1 MNEEQKKQYLE
12 KYYQEKQK
20 GVKFW
25 PDIIYKDLIFSFAVF
40 LILIGLAIFFG
51 VAAEPK
57 ANPSDSAYVPR
68 PEWYF
73 LWLFEFLKYIPGQL
87 EWVGAVVIPGLLVL
101 ALFLLP
107 FYDRNPFRHWKKR
120 RFAITTMTVIVL
132 AIVLLT
138 VSAVRSTPEQEEVV
152 IAGSVGEQV
161 SLGQELY
168 LTECAECHG
177 PDGDVTQIEGVEGL
191 NGAFVSPIS
200 SKDVIYTRTDETL
213 VNIISNG
220 QQDLGMPPF
229 GSAYG
234 GQLTPAEVEYI
245 VAFMRYTWDDRVEMP
260 ADAAVAGAIPTLAP
274 GEIPNWDKHI
284 EPLFKRYCD
293 SCHRPNK
300 TNNNYITL
308 SYEEATTT
316 GDNAPVMVAGDPNS
330 LLLRLIHREDVAD
343 VAGPMPP
350 SKSLPDNLV
359 AMLET
364 WVMAGMPK
372 TAADA
377 GVPSNSTA
385 ATPTE
390 APVSPQEI
398 VVSSPTVTPALP
410 TSTPVPNETASPTPQ
425 SAATQT
431 PLPNTSTP
439 EPSTPTP
446 TATPTPTETTT
457 PQGPTPYP

>member
-1 MNEEQKKQYLE
+1 VNEEQKKHYLE

-25 PDIIYKDLIFSFAVF
+25 PDIIYKDLIVSFAVF
-40 LILIGLAIFFG
+40 LVLIGLAIFFG

-57 ANPSDSAYVPR
+57 ANPSDSAYIPR

-87 EWVGAVVIPGLLVL
+87 EWVGAVVIPGLLVM

-107 FYDRNPFRHWKKR
+107 FYDRSPFRHWKKR
-120 RFAITTMTVIVL
+120 IFAISTMTISVI
-132 AIVLLT
+132 AIVALT
-138 VSAVRSTPEQEEVV
+138 MMAIRSTPKGEEVA

-161 SLGQELY
+161 TLGQELY
-168 LTECAECHG
+168 SVECSECHG
-177 PDGDVTQIEGVEGL
+177 PDGDVTVIEGVEGL
-191 NGAFVSPIS
+191 EGTFVSPIS
-200 SKDVIYTRTDETL
+200 SKDVMYTRTDETL
-213 VNIISNG
+213 VNIISQG

-229 GSAYG
+229 GSTYG
-234 GQLTPAEVEYI
+234 GSHSPAEVEYI

-260 ADAAVAGAIPTLAP
+260 ADAVSAGSIPTLAP
-274 GEIPNWDKHI
+274 GEIPTWDKHI

-330 LLLRLIHREDVAD
+330 LLLRLIHREEVTD

-350 SKSLPDNLV
+350 SKALPDNIA

-364 WVMAGMPK
+364 WVLAGMPK
-372 TAADA
+372 SAADA
-377 GVPSNSTA
+377 GAPIPVEVSTFTPTAEVPAVPQEATPEPTQTPTPLPTDPVVPPTPTSLPVAS
-385 ATPTE
+385 ATPT
-390 APVSPQEI
+390 APP
-398 VVSSPTVTPALP
+398 PTSAP
-410 TSTPVPNETASPTPQ
+410 TSTVRPPS
-425 SAATQT
+425 
-431 PLPNTSTP
+431 STP
-439 EPSTPTP
+439 EGS
-446 TATPTPTETTT
+446 
-457 PQGPTPYP
+457 TPYP